1 MTGFRGSKIV
11 SDSLVLVFM
20 TPVKVR
26 LNKPLHIGATILEH
40 SKRVM
45 YDKFYNFIIPS
56 FDNVGKNFFILLIWR
71 FFSKLFTFFLEL
83 STTDTDSFL
92 FSCEIPDGDTV
103 TSVLKKHQGHFDFSN
118 LSENGRLGKELFSTK
133 HKNQLN
139 R

>member
-20 TPVKVR
+20 TPTRVKM
-26 LNKPLHIGATILEH
+26 NKPLHIGATILEH

-56 FDNVGKNFFILLIWR
+56 FQDVD
-71 FFSKLFTFFLEL
+71 L

-92 FSCEIPDGDTV
+92 FSCKVPENESITGL
-103 TSVLKKHQGHFDFSN
+103 LKKHEGEFILYFFLKRKKKKTNS
-118 LSENGRLGKELFSTK
+118 
-133 HKNQLN
+133 
-139 R
+139 

>member
-20 TPVKVR
+20 TPTKVKM
-26 LNKPLHIGATILEH
+26 NKPLHIGATILEH

-56 FDNVGKNFFILLIWR
+56 FQDV
-71 FFSKLFTFFLEL
+71 EL

-92 FSCEIPDGDTV
+92 FSCKIPESESITGL
-103 TSVLKKHQGHFDFSN
+103 LKKHEGNSYRFFFLEEKKLTVNIIFRS
-118 LSENGRLGKELFSTK
+118 L
-133 HKNQLN
+133 
-139 R
+139 

>member
-1 MTGFRGSKIV
+1 MTAAATHISYSSLQNMPGFRGSKIV
-11 SDSLVLVFM
+11 SPSLVLVFM
-20 TPVKVR
+20 TPTKVK

-45 YDKFYNFIIPS
+45 YEKFYEFIVKS
-56 FDNVGKNFFILLIWR
+56 FNDV
-71 FFSKLFTFFLEL
+71 EL

-92 FSCEIPDGDTV
+92 FSCKIPEDQTV
-103 TSVLKKHQGHFDFSN
+103 TSLLKKHEEHFEFSN
-118 LSENGRLGKELFSTK
+118 LSENGKLGKELFSME